1 MHIQKFFVY
10 EAKNLQRCVELDHR
24 ISGDFFLP
32 RILLLT
38 HFSINLIK
46 FNYDA
51 LNYAQKYE
59 LREGYITFTAIVY
72 YSTIFSMFKI
82 PKFRNIR

>member
-1 MHIQKFFVY
+1 MFRLRSKKF
-10 EAKNLQRCVELDHR
+10 AKTCVELDYR